1 MLSRPRDIMNMR
13 DYQRKVI
20 EAYLSGRDVFVSAL
34 TETVEL
40 APYASGYVFNRL
52 FWLYGGDCNV
62 ILPLADITIWS
73 ARATSYW
80 GLSLLS
86 PLQCPSSTIQSFP
99 TKLTN
104 LPIRCRRNIHTL
116 DFFVGVESVKSRT
129 PKCNQKPR
137 TRDTPFSIF
146 GAKRR

>member
-1 MLSRPRDIMNMR
+1 MLSRPRNIMNMR

-34 TETVEL
+34 TVEL
-40 APYASGYVFNRL
+40 APYASRYAFNRL

-62 ILPLADITIWS
+62 ILLLADITIGS
-73 ARATSYW
+73 ARAASYW
-80 GLSLLS
+80 GLSFLS
-86 PLQCPSSTIQSFP
+86 PLQWPSSTIRSFP

-116 DFFVGVESVKSRT
+116 YFFVGVESVKSRT

-137 TRDTPFSIF
+137 IRDTPFPIF